1 MADQTALDVLSGI
14 IDSLAGEHVDIPD
27 TLVPALL
34 VLAGYIQSLSEDMAA
49 DVAAYLEAHPELTTT
64 VQDGSITK
72 AKFADGVFDALTS
85 AQVDALF

>member
-49 DVAAYLEAHPELTTT
+49 GDEE
-64 VQDGSITK
+64 G
-72 AKFADGVFDALTS
+72 GEE
-85 AQVDALF
+85 